1 MKKGFTLVELLIV
14 VLIIGI
20 LSAVAV
26 PMYQGAVDKSRWSTL
41 LTSAKALQTAQEAA
55 HMETGSYAYDLNDLS
70 IGLAGE
76 VVDGNKY
83 QLEQAQYIM
92 DTKAPSQ
99 SMILGQTDTLPNVRL
114 SMALKMPDTYL
125 FCDAKAGDA
134 RAERLCGKLLMGQK
148 AGSKDGY
155 SKYLLDYPG
164 PCAWAN
170 STGQCYV
177 SEEAR
182 CTALGMPYGGGI
194 CGYVN
199 TDKQEINEGGQC
211 SGTSSDHGACKGS
224 IVNEG
229 GICIGNGANHS
240 CQSSIINSG
249 GVCESVNANS
259 CNNLTVNGGGT
270 CNGNGGGGCSWG
282 TFAENSVCNG
292 NKVNTCRYGTFNEG
306 SRCNAYVKGTCTG
319 TYNGGCC
326 EDYGKGYCPAD
337 APKC

>member
-182 CTALGMPYGGGI
+182 CTALGMPYGGGM
-194 CGYVN
+194 CGYSEEQ
-199 TDKQEINEGGQC
+199 KKEINEGGVC
-211 SGTSSDHGACKGS
+211 IGTGERGCANAT
-224 IVNEG
+224 VNEG
-229 GICIGNGANHS
+229 GLCQGDGHNACGWSTFNEGSTCTGTVYGGCNFSTFNGGECNGDSKGGASCIGNIFNEG
-240 CQSSIINSG
+240 
-249 GVCESVNANS
+249 
-259 CNNLTVNGGGT
+259 
-270 CNGNGGGGCSWG
+270 
-282 TFAENSVCNG
+282 SVCNG
-292 NKVNTCRYGTFNEG
+292 YHRGTNCYENTYNQG
-306 SRCNAYVKGTCTG
+306 SRCNAYAKGTCTG